1 MIIVDFETS
10 YTPRTPKGERPHG
23 LGQGKQTVP
32 EYLRDERTECLG
44 AAVSISKGGEWK
56 RGYLRGGDLGRVLV
70 AAANGQFGQIAAHNA
85 TFDLSVWARFYPDSY
100 KVMHQRLTDSPRRV
114 LDTQQLARWA
124 SSQGLL
130 PHHVGVR
137 LAELGEY
144 YGLTKGDT
152 AEAVAGDGDLEAY
165 AIRDAEITELI
176 VEDLAGKWPWREA
189 ELAAVH
195 LLMSIPGP
203 HNLCVNADLLKPVAE
218 QSEEEKARASW
229 LRKDENFANLLTK
242 LGVPLQYKTTK
253 TGREK
258 LALSKTDGFMRE
270 LLKHEDK
277 RVRKAAELRLSAGS
291 NINRTRA
298 RTMLDASGEGREA
311 LPLSIMYYAAH
322 TGRSGGSGG
331 MNPQNLP
338 RGGLHRRALMAPE
351 GYKLVAC
358 DASQI
363 EVRVLA
369 WLADDRVTLE
379 VFEHGGDPYKAFAVD
394 LYGLDN
400 EGAVTKDQ
408 RQVAKSAVLGL
419 GFGAGAGGF
428 LNYCKIMGV
437 EIEENEAR
445 RVVHA
450 YRRARP
456 AVPAYWQQIEHSV
469 RSSGQHVLP
478 SGRVMV
484 YPEMTRD
491 TFTRPVPFQKT
502 KGEVSKLW
510 HGLLTENAV
519 QAAARDIT
527 LAEHAVEIGSRWPVV
542 LMVHDEIVCCVPQD
556 QAQECLHDMMQVMST
571 APSWAI
577 SLPLAAEGDIG
588 DRYGELK

>member
-1 MIIVDFETS
+1 MIVIDFETS

-32 EYLRDERTECLG
+32 EYLRDARTECLG

-56 RGYLRGGDLGRVLV
+56 RGYLRGDDLGRVL
-70 AAANGQFGQIAAHNA
+70 AAAAAGQFGQVVAHNA

-130 PHHVGVR
+130 PHLVGVR

-144 YGLTKGDT
+144 YGLAKGDT
-152 AEAVAGDGDLEAY
+152 AEAVAGDGDLATY

-176 VEDLAGKWPWREA
+176 VQDLAGKWPWREA

-338 RGGLHRRALMAPE
+338 RGGPHRAALTAPP
-351 GYKLVAC
+351 GHKLVAC

-369 WLADDRVTLE
+369 WLAGDEPTLE
-379 VFEHGGDPYKAFAVD
+379 VFRRGGDPYKAFAVD
-394 LYGLDN
+394 LYGLDS
-400 EGAVTKDQ
+400 EEQVTKEQ

-419 GFGAGAGGF
+419 GFGAGPGGY
-428 LNYCKIMGV
+428 LTYCEIMGV
-437 EIEENEAR
+437 EIDAVEAE
-445 RVVHA
+445 RVVQA
-450 YRRARP
+450 YRRSKP
-456 AVPAYWQQIEHSV
+456 AVTRYWRALKHIE
-469 RSSGQHVLP
+469 RTGEQVLP
-478 SGRVMV
+478 SGRRMV
-484 YPEMTRD
+484 YPDMDGETFQRPKPFAPKGVDTRS
-491 TFTRPVPFQKT
+491 RY
-502 KGEVSKLW
+502 W
-510 HGLLTENAV
+510 HGLFCENAV
-519 QAAARDIT
+519 QATARDIT
-527 LAEHAVEIGSRWPVV
+527 LAHHAVIIASKYPVV
-542 LMVHDEIVCCVPQD
+542 LMVHDEIVCCVPEGE
-556 QAQECLHDMMQVMST
+556 AQSCLTDMIRIMRT
-571 APSWAI
+571 PPEWAED
-577 SLPLAAEGDIG
+577 LPLDAEGTIAYN
-588 DRYGELK
+588 YGECK